1 MTQSITVIEISK
13 VNCCAIV
20 KPVNSEFRGSL
31 PISLKSV
38 CFGNATT
45 SRLQLYSSSSPSQP
59 FSFLPTSIPSYLED
73 ERHPASPY
81 FSRQEQQRNASA
93 TSPSSSPRPIT
104 ELRLPH
110 LRARHQITMPPCATT
125 GTTWV
130 ICGHSIYQH
139 QPSCKRASSRCTK
152 RSTIQPGLC
161 PSCTQLDF
169 YSSAAPPQLPSL
181 ARASDSEPMTPV
193 KIKKEPVDENE
204 NSALVKMEQPMD
216 PDEYLRSEYEKHK
229 KALTERA
236 LVGKSGN
243 GNASSEGSGVNGL
256 LGGAIKEEK
265 NGKEYSLEFHIKQLE
280 AKLEQAELREAE
292 KNVEIG
298 NLQTQV
304 GMLRDP
310 PTQRG
315 YVMTMSAATLS
326 TSMDEFANT
335 AESPFKQVAG
345 PEERELLLRAM
356 DAERIRTNGAQVL
369 DRFQQERK
377 LAQQQIEVREQIR
390 ANRAAAGG
398 QAQVSGQGHGNSQV
412 QANAQPHPHPH
423 TNNGNAAA
431 NIDWRLRVEREK
443 AEQQLSRQQSQENGG
458 QECNGN
464 QHNSQVQLD
473 AQAQA
478 HDNDQVQ
485 VSGQQR
491 QVTPEFG
498 GSKEKLLHIAAITF
512 TAPMVTK
519 VANLKSALASP
530 RLEVWFDKQIK
541 YTFECAGEPDFG
553 KMVKGFRDFVDF
565 VGVELQT
572 SEEKMGNVEVMK
584 ALRECE
590 EFVQV
595 VVDVEYLL
603 SE

>member
-1 MTQSITVIEISK
+1 
-13 VNCCAIV
+13 
-20 KPVNSEFRGSL
+20 
-31 PISLKSV
+31 
-38 CFGNATT
+38 
-45 SRLQLYSSSSPSQP
+45 
-59 FSFLPTSIPSYLED
+59 
-73 ERHPASPY
+73 
-81 FSRQEQQRNASA
+81 
-93 TSPSSSPRPIT
+93 
-104 ELRLPH
+104 
-110 LRARHQITMPPCATT
+110 
-125 GTTWV
+125 
-130 ICGHSIYQH
+130 
-139 QPSCKRASSRCTK
+139 
-152 RSTIQPGLC
+152 
-161 PSCTQLDF
+161 
-169 YSSAAPPQLPSL
+169 
-181 ARASDSEPMTPV
+181 
-193 KIKKEPVDENE
+193 
-204 NSALVKMEQPMD
+204 ME

-229 KALTERA
+229 KALAERA

-243 GNASSEGSGVNGL
+243 ANASSEGSGVNADSRGNGL
-256 LGGAIKEEK
+256 LGRDKEE
-265 NGKEYSLEFHIKQLE
+265 NGKEYSFEIHIKQLE

-298 NLQTQV
+298 NLQAQV

-315 YVMTMSAATLS
+315 YAMTMSPAAVS
-326 TSMDEFANT
+326 TSMDELANMT
-335 AESPFKQVAG
+335 ESPFKQVVR
-345 PEERELLLRAM
+345 PEEREILLRVM
-356 DAERIRTNGAQVL
+356 DAERIRVNGAQVL
-369 DRFQQERK
+369 NKIQQERK
-377 LAQQQIEVREQIR
+377 LVQQQIEVREQIR

-398 QAQVSGQGHGNSQV
+398 QAQVSGQGHDNSQV
-412 QANAQPHPHPH
+412 QANAQPDPHE
-423 TNNGNAAA
+423 NNGNATA
-431 NIDWRLRVEREK
+431 NIVWRLRVEREK

-464 QHNSQVQLD
+464 PHNAQVELH

-478 HDNDQVQ
+478 HGSDQVQ

-512 TAPMVTK
+512 TAPMATK
-519 VANLKSALASP
+519 VANLKSALASS

-572 SEEKMGNVEVMK
+572 SEEKMGDKEVMQ
-584 ALRECE
+584 ALKECE

>member
-1 MTQSITVIEISK
+1 
-13 VNCCAIV
+13 
-20 KPVNSEFRGSL
+20 
-31 PISLKSV
+31 
-38 CFGNATT
+38 
-45 SRLQLYSSSSPSQP
+45 
-59 FSFLPTSIPSYLED
+59 
-73 ERHPASPY
+73 
-81 FSRQEQQRNASA
+81 
-93 TSPSSSPRPIT
+93 
-104 ELRLPH
+104 
-110 LRARHQITMPPCATT
+110 
-125 GTTWV
+125 
-130 ICGHSIYQH
+130 
-139 QPSCKRASSRCTK
+139 
-152 RSTIQPGLC
+152 
-161 PSCTQLDF
+161 
-169 YSSAAPPQLPSL
+169 
-181 ARASDSEPMTPV
+181 MTPV

-204 NSALVKMEQPMD
+204 NRALVKMEPPMD

-229 KALTERA
+229 KALAERA

-243 GNASSEGSGVNGL
+243 ANASSEGSGVNADSRGNGL
-256 LGGAIKEEK
+256 LGRETKEE
-265 NGKEYSLEFHIKQLE
+265 NGKEYSFELHIKQLE

-298 NLQTQV
+298 NLQAQV

-315 YVMTMSAATLS
+315 YAMTMSPATVS
-326 TSMDEFANT
+326 TSMDELANMT
-335 AESPFKQVAG
+335 ESPFKQVVR
-345 PEERELLLRAM
+345 PEEREILLRAM
-356 DAERIRTNGAQVL
+356 DAERIRVNGAQVL
-369 DRFQQERK
+369 NKIQQERK
-377 LAQQQIEVREQIR
+377 LVQQQIEVREQIR

-398 QAQVSGQGHGNSQV
+398 QAQVSGQGHDNSQV
-412 QANAQPHPHPH
+412 QANAQPDPHE
-423 TNNGNAAA
+423 NNGNATA
-431 NIDWRLRVEREK
+431 NIDWRLRVGREK

-464 QHNSQVQLD
+464 PHN
-473 AQAQA
+473 AQA
-478 HDNDQVQ
+478 HGNDQVQ
-485 VSGQQR
+485 VSDQQR

-519 VANLKSALASP
+519 VANLKSALASS

-572 SEEKMGNVEVMK
+572 SEEKTGDREVVE
-584 ALRECE
+584 ALKECE

-603 SE
+603 SG

>member
-1 MTQSITVIEISK
+1 
-13 VNCCAIV
+13 
-20 KPVNSEFRGSL
+20 
-31 PISLKSV
+31 
-38 CFGNATT
+38 
-45 SRLQLYSSSSPSQP
+45 
-59 FSFLPTSIPSYLED
+59 
-73 ERHPASPY
+73 
-81 FSRQEQQRNASA
+81 
-93 TSPSSSPRPIT
+93 
-104 ELRLPH
+104 
-110 LRARHQITMPPCATT
+110 
-125 GTTWV
+125 
-130 ICGHSIYQH
+130 
-139 QPSCKRASSRCTK
+139 
-152 RSTIQPGLC
+152 
-161 PSCTQLDF
+161 
-169 YSSAAPPQLPSL
+169 
-181 ARASDSEPMTPV
+181 MTPV
-193 KIKKEPVDENE
+193 KIKKEPADENE
-204 NSALVKMEQPMD
+204 NRALVKMEPAMD

-229 KALTERA
+229 KALAERA

-243 GNASSEGSGVNGL
+243 SNASSEGSGVNADSRGNGL
-256 LGGAIKEEK
+256 LGRETKEE
-265 NGKEYSLEFHIKQLE
+265 NGKEYSFELHIKQLE

-298 NLQTQV
+298 NLQAQV

-315 YVMTMSAATLS
+315 YAMTMSPAAVS
-326 TSMDEFANT
+326 TSMDELANMT
-335 AESPFKQVAG
+335 ESPFKQVVR
-345 PEERELLLRAM
+345 PEEREILLRAM
-356 DAERIRTNGAQVL
+356 DAERIRVNGAQVL
-369 DRFQQERK
+369 NKTQQERK
-377 LAQQQIEVREQIR
+377 LVQQQIEVREQIR
-390 ANRAAAGG
+390 ANRAAASG
-398 QAQVSGQGHGNSQV
+398 QAQVSGQGHDNSQV
-412 QANAQPHPHPH
+412 QANAQPDPHE
-423 TNNGNAAA
+423 NNGNATA

-464 QHNSQVQLD
+464 LHNAQVQLD

-478 HDNDQVQ
+478 HGNDQVQ
-485 VSGQQR
+485 VSDQQR

-519 VANLKSALASP
+519 VANLKSALASS

-572 SEEKMGNVEVMK
+572 SEEKMGDREVME
-584 ALRECE
+584 ALKKCE